1 MRLQEIKKTTLSA
14 LGVLLLYLVN
24 SQVLAEQSA
33 GVIRVKSKHSVAA
46 TVDKLESALA
56 SKGMTI
62 FKRVSHSDGAA
73 RVGLELRPTELMI
86 FGNPKVGTPLM
97 QCQQLAALDLP
108 QKALVYEDENGQVWF
123 AYNDP
128 AYIAGRH
135 NISGCDAVVTKI
147 SKALANFSR
156 AATE

>member
-1 MRLQEIKKTTLSA
+1 MNKTQRCIS
-14 LGVLLLYLVN
+14 GFLLFWISY
-24 SQVLAEQSA
+24 SQTLAENVD
-33 GVIRVKSKHSVAA
+33 GVIRVKSMHSVVG
-46 TVDKLESALA
+46 TVAKLESALE

-73 RVGLELRPTELMI
+73 KVGLELRPTVLII
-86 FGNPKVGTPLM
+86 FGNPKVGSPLM

-128 AYIAGRH
+128 KYIANRH
-135 NISGCDAVVTKI
+135 NVTGCDETVAKI
-147 SKALANFSR
+147 AQALASFSS

>member
-1 MRLQEIKKTTLSA
+1 MNKTTLSA
-14 LGVLLLYLVN
+14 VGFLLFYLVN
-24 SQVLAEQSA
+24 SQALAEQSE
-33 GVIRVKSKHSVAA
+33 GVIRVKSKHSVDT
-46 TVDKLESALA
+46 TVDRLESALRD
-56 SKGMTI
+56 KGMTI

-128 AYIAGRH
+128 EYIASRH
-135 NISGCDAVVTKI
+135 NVSGCDEVLNKI
-147 SKALANFSR
+147 SNALANFSK